1 MITLNSSFSSAPPS
15 AMVRGEALAHDNG
28 GSTTLRFAKK
38 AKSSVSYC
46 PVPLGGLDAL
56 RARHPWPEISGL
68 DGDPPH
74 VWSLDGGGRELITD
88 VIQKM
93 RPRVIL
99 EIGTFLGGSALRWLA
114 TRPDFALIVMDPW
127 TKDAGNWVATVIAS
141 PPVWV
146 QDIEPL
152 KPIWEAIQRHGIAK
166 VALHNLRSFRGRVI
180 PIQMPAETG
189 CAYVRSFVEPDM
201 VYIDAMKQPQDYML
215 AHQLFP
221 TAVMCGDDWTWQDE
235 GGGYPVRGYVHHV
248 AGLRGCTVLAKDQ
261 TWVLA
266 QN

>member
-1 MITLNSSFSSAPPS
+1 MTVPP
-15 AMVRGEALAHDNG
+15 
-28 GSTTLRFAKK
+28 
-38 AKSSVSYC
+38 
-46 PVPLGGLDAL
+46 GGLDAL

-68 DGDPPH
+68 DGDAPH

-93 RPRVIL
+93 RPRIIL
-99 EIGTFLGGSALRWLA
+99 EVGTFLGGSALRWLA
-114 TRPDFALIVMDPW
+114 TRPDFTLIVMDVW
-127 TKDAGNWVATVIAS
+127 TQGTGHWVDKVIAS
-141 PPVWV
+141 PPFWV

-152 KPIWEAIQRHGIAK
+152 KPISEAIHRHGIAK
-166 VALHNLRSFRGRVI
+166 VALHNLRSFRDRVI

-189 CAYVRSFVEPDM
+189 YAYVRGLVEPDM
-201 VYIDAMKQPQDYML
+201 VYIDADKQPSDYML

-221 TAVMCGDDWTWQDE
+221 TTVLCGDDWDWQDE
-235 GGGYPVRGYVHHV
+235 GGGYPVRGYAHHV
-248 AGLRGCTVLAKDQ
+248 AALRDCTVLAKDA